1 MPPRLSL
8 RAKPSA
14 KSNPIRITPTAKIP
28 TKAAAPIKLAA
39 VSARPPPR
47 FPRTLSPGTLTN
59 PFERELR
66 HEVCTMSHRIDRTL
80 EDKAW
85 CWTLHEDD
93 RDTPLSRNI
102 RIGAAEYRQKVR
114 TLAIPTRGRGNP
126 ALAALDDPSVAREP
140 RCGANSLA
148 RRWRCDIGTAPRF
161 GSAKPSQRGR
171 RLFQEWGQQ
180 PTSLLLRAADQERQ

>member
-1 MPPRLSL
+1 MHKPAPRLFQEWGQQPTSL
-8 RAKPSA
+8 LLHKTGCSQRQ
-14 KSNPIRITPTAKIP
+14 TTAE
-28 TKAAAPIKLAA
+28 
-39 VSARPPPR
+39 VSQNIMSWHA
-47 FPRTLSPGTLTN
+47 N

-66 HEVCTMSHRIDRTL
+66 QEVRTMSHRIDRTL

-85 CWTLHEDD
+85 CWTLHEYD
-93 RDTPLSRNI
+93 RDTPLSRSI

-114 TLAIPTRGRGNP
+114 ALAIPTRGRGNP

-148 RRWRCDIGTAPRF
+148 RRWRCDIGTASRF
-161 GSAKPSQRGR
+161 GSAKPSQRR
-171 RLFQEWGQQ
+171 PRLFQEWGQQ